1 MRVLNLVGAM
11 GMIGLARMAFIG
23 LLVSTSEDMPNSST
37 HTGIWCP
44 CSSIIMTLS
53 GRRDCGSPGL

>member
-1 MRVLNLVGAM
+1 
-11 GMIGLARMAFIG
+11 MIGLARMAFIG

-37 HTGIWCP
+37 HIGIWCP
-44 CSSIIMTLS
+44 CSSIIMTLT